1 MSGTFQRLQES
12 LSQAKESASEKF
24 NNVAT
29 VNEKVLDMWPNT
41 VDVTKKS
48 NRMTTDHGVKVQD
61 TDHWLKVTSEKK
73 TGPALLED
81 QISREKIHRCMFTL
95 L

>member
-12 LSQAKESASEKF
+12 LSKAKESASEKF
-24 NNVAT
+24 YNVAT

-41 VDVTKKS
+41 VDATKKS

-73 TGPALLED
+73 IGPSLLED
-81 QISREKIHRCMFTL
+81 QISREKIHRCMFSL
-95 L
+95 Q